1 MRYGPFFLCFLM
13 FWGIMT
19 PESALSQEKKSP
31 KKIAALQVFE
41 NSPVV
46 FGTVLAVRGPGKII
60 VHPNGTREVV
70 GDIDLKPSDTYGAG
84 RLAITGERNTQA
96 DLTFDRSVP
105 LMPTGVAANSKITPG
120 VVGDFVLFSTKIAAV
135 SDVAKLN
142 YFGMDT
148 ILVGATLSLS
158 PESPPGRYTL
168 QISPD
173 LDYHG
178 YGGQAPRN
186 ALKPR
191 NPLSKQ

>member
-1 MRYGPFFLCFLM
+1 MRFWRLFFCFLV
-13 FWGIMT
+13 FGT
-19 PESALSQEKKSP
+19 SLATDTAFSQDKKP
-31 KKIAALQVFE
+31 QKKLATLQVFE

-84 RLAITGERNTQA
+84 RLAITGGRNTQVN
-96 DLTFDRSVP
+96 LIFDRTLT
-105 LMPTGVAANSKITPG
+105 LMPTGVAPTSKITPG
-120 VVGDFVLFSTKIAAV
+120 IVDNFVLFSTKVATV
-135 SDVAKLN
+135 SDVARLN

-148 ILVGATLSLS
+148 IFIGATLSLS
-158 PESPPGRYTL
+158 PESAPGRYTL

-178 YGGQAPRN
+178 YGGQTPRN
-186 ALKPR
+186 SLKPR

>member
-1 MRYGPFFLCFLM
+1 MRFWGLFFCFLV
-13 FWGIMT
+13 FGASLATDTAFSQDKT
-19 PESALSQEKKSP
+19 PQKKL
-31 KKIAALQVFE
+31 ATLQVFE

-70 GDIDLKPSDTYGAG
+70 GDIDIKPSDTYGAG

-96 DLTFDRSVP
+96 DLIFDRNVP
-105 LMPTGVAANSKITPG
+105 LMPTGVAANSKITPA
-120 VVGDFVLFSTKIAAV
+120 VVDNFVLFSTKIARV

-158 PESPPGRYTL
+158 PGSPPGRYTL

-178 YGGQAPRN
+178 YGGQSPRN
-186 ALKPR
+186 ASKPR